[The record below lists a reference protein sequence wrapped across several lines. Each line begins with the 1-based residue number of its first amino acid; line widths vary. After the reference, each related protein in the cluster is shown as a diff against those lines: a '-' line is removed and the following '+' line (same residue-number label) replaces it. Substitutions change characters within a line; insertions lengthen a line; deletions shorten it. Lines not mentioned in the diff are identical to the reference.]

1 MFSSNAFETNKL
13 IENILIAGLNQ
24 ENLESNIVFKLDIIN
39 RHPNSSLIPDFL
51 FSFPEN
57 KEQLTN
63 TVLDVSF
70 TIIQIIFPSG
80 YDVSYTEEVP
90 KFTATV
96 RTNAKAIRSYFYTLK
111 FYEKVEIFE
120 KQIDRKENKLN
131 EEGENTCLLQNKYN
145 LTDSNST
152 FE

>member
-70 TIIQIIFPSG
+70 TII
-80 YDVSYTEEVP
+80 
-90 KFTATV
+90 
-96 RTNAKAIRSYFYTLK
+96 
-111 FYEKVEIFE
+111 
-120 KQIDRKENKLN
+120 
-131 EEGENTCLLQNKYN
+131 
-145 LTDSNST
+145 
-152 FE
+152 